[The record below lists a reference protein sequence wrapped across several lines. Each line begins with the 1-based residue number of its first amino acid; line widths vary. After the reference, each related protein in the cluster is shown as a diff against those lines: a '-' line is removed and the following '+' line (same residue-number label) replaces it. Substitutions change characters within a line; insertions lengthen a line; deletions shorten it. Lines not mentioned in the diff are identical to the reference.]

1 MKFFVCS
8 DVGKKRTQ
16 NEDSFY
22 ASDFIKNTGYIIVAD
37 GMGGHNAGEIASKM
51 AVDTIR
57 EYFSENADWKT
68 VNDIRRILKESIE
81 QANKKIFEKSQTD
94 EILFG
99 MGTTIVLCIIEE
111 NNLYIANV
119 GDSRL
124 YHIKKDVINQVT
136 KDHSLVQ
143 ELIDQG
149 EISEEEA
156 ENHPNKNVITR
167 AVGTNEEVEID
178 FYKFCADENDTVV
191 ICTDGLSNMVKK
203 EEILNISNEYG
214 DVCECAKKLVD
225 EANLNGG
232 PDNITVAVIRFWFL
246 R

>member
-81 QANKKIFEKSQTD
+81 QANKKIFEKSQKD
-94 EILFG
+94 EFLFG

-232 PDNITVAVIRFWFL
+232 PDNITVAVIRF
-246 R
+246 

>member
-1 MKFFVCS
+1 MRFSVCS

-22 ASDFIKNTGYIIVAD
+22 VSDFLKNTGYIIVAD

-57 EYFSENADWKT
+57 EYFSNHSDWKT
-68 VNDIRRILKESIE
+68 INDIRKILKESIE
-81 QANKKIFEKSQTD
+81 EANIKIFEESKKD
-94 EILFG
+94 ETLFG
-99 MGTTIVLCIIEE
+99 MGTTIVLCLIEE

-167 AVGTNEEVEID
+167 AVGTNENVEID
-178 FYKFCADENDTVV
+178 FYKFCAEEDDTVV

-203 EEILNISNEYG
+203 NEILNISKECD
-214 DVCECAKKLVD
+214 DVDICAKKLID
-225 EANLNGG
+225 NANLNGG
-232 PDNITVAVIRFWFL
+232 PDNITVAVVRFWFL

>member
-81 QANKKIFEKSQTD
+81 QANKKIFEKSQKD

-143 ELIDQG
+143 KLIDQG